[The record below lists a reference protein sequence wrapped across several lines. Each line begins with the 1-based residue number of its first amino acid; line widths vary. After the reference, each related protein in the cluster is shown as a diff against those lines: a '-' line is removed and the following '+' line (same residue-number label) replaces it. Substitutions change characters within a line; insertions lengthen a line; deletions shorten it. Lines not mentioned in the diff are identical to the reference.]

1 MNAAGCLCV
10 LACVSP
16 DEGAAGAAALGA
28 VLAAPLAVLA
38 ASIHGLVNRPWGTV
52 YYYVSCNTKY
62 FLCMYFLCVYFLCVS
77 QFRGA

>member
-1 MNAAGCLCV
+1 

-38 ASIHGLVNRPWGTV
+38 ASMVW
-52 YYYVSCNTKY
+52 
-62 FLCMYFLCVYFLCVS
+62 
-77 QFRGA
+77 